1 MTSIMKAV
9 EENVDLEKEFN
20 SFGIKYDNLV
30 ELYKGMGTNF
40 KMAFDQILTK
50 INILAQDKT
59 RGSNEKFLK
68 ALEGLGRI
76 DKSEVI
82 TPEAVVEK
90 MINMIPDEEY
100 KK

>member
-50 INILAQDKT
+50 INV
-59 RGSNEKFLK
+59 F
-68 ALEGLGRI
+68 
-76 DKSEVI
+76 
-82 TPEAVVEK
+82 
-90 MINMIPDEEY
+90 
-100 KK
+100 